1 MATTSPQHGDAGA
14 ADRRL
19 DRRAA
24 LLEAALQLVDED
36 PMGVPTA
43 SAICERAGVA
53 ERHFYESFAHRDV
66 LLLEVLDSI
75 GVELTDAVATGLE
88 LDTDAVEERARAA
101 INGFVDVYVDD
112 PRKGRFLLVSSIAIP
127 ALRARRQALFASFA
141 RMVSER
147 THHLYG
153 DRAWPPPHDR
163 MESALFVGGLAEL
176 MTGWLTGAIEATR
189 EEVVDA
195 ATRHYLATA
204 HR

>member
-1 MATTSPQHGDAGA
+1 MTHGDADA

-24 LLEAALQLVDED
+24 LLEAGLQLADED
-36 PMGVPTA
+36 PSGVPTT
-43 SAICERAGVA
+43 SAICERAGVT
-53 ERHFYESFAHRDV
+53 ERHFYESFAHRDD

-75 GVELTDAVATGLE
+75 GVEVTDAVATGLE
-88 LDTDAVEERARAA
+88 RDTETVEEQARAA
-101 INGFVDVYVDD
+101 INGLVDVYVDD
-112 PRKGRFLLVSSIAIP
+112 PRKGRFLLVWSIAVP

-141 RMVSER
+141 RMVSDR

-163 MESALFVGGLAEL
+163 LESALFVGGVAEL
-176 MTGWLTGAIEATR
+176 MAGWLTGGIEATR
-189 EEVVDA
+189 EEVVEA